1 MIEPKINSISG
12 KTSRSSLFLSRSFL
26 ESNRIERN
34 LEKKSLT
41 LKKKL
46 VEERSRTLKAI
57 ASRNR
62 ETQKGGVLG
71 GALGLLGLGGGGGG
85 LLRRG
90 LRRTPRSPN
99 QLLRMQ
105 RGTSNLSR
113 VGRLGKLARPLAVV
127 GTGLDFIG
135 RRAEGQSNVQA
146 GVGAAGGLGG
156 SLAGAKAGAIL
167 GTAVGGPIGTV
178 IGGAGGAIIGSLAG
192 GRLADLFTGAN
203 RRRQFEEERV
213 VLRTQKTLFS
223 EALDDF
229 DKVLDKF
236 EDVSIGLAIGRGRDD
251 DEEGGKRKRPR
262 LPIVPTTPFLQRP
275 AVKVIGT
282 TALALGLT
290 VLAVKFAPVILAKGA
305 ILLPAFKTAL
315 KTKGFSKLPLEKQ
328 LRVIAKEISREKL
341 IKRMSE
347 AFDRNNKTVIKPGVK
362 SAKRDRIFEKLRKK
376 REAEE
381 ILRQKSDPKV
391 EKLIKKAKRDQ
402 AAQER
407 FIRDTGFDP
416 SRDSKRFLEQAEIL
430 VIGARDTLQRR
441 IPNFFKTGKIFNLG
455 SDSGA
460 IKKFNQQISGRL
472 QDLIKLRTELLIRKT
487 GIPRNQQLLRRKLDD
502 QIDGIN
508 KAIDFLEDILDDVIQ
523 LDPNVNPSIQKDIPS
538 IIDKL
543 SPILKGSGNK
553 ISGLEPDSDNTNIA
567 LAPMGNVFLFGGNNN
582 NNQQSPTIINESSD
596 LAMSSNRSN
605 LYDDVINNIR
615 FESALTA

>member
-1 MIEPKINSISG
+1 MIEAKINSISG

-57 ASRNR
+57 ASRNK

-90 LRRTPRSPN
+90 LRRTPRSPS

-105 RGTSNLSR
+105 RGTSSLSR
-113 VGRLGKLARPLAVV
+113 VGRLGRLARPLAVV

-146 GVGAAGGLGG
+146 GVGAAGGLAG

-178 IGGAGGAIIGSLAG
+178 IGGAGGAIIGGLTG

-251 DEEGGKRKRPR
+251 DDEGGKRKRPR
-262 LPIVPTTPFLQRP
+262 LPIVPPKPSTPFFQRP
-275 AVKVIGT
+275 TVKVIGT
-282 TALALGLT
+282 TALAVGLT
-290 VLAVKFAPVILAKGA
+290 VLAIKFSPVLIALGAKA
-305 ILLPAFKTAL
+305 KILLPAFKTAL
-315 KTKGFSKLPLEKQ
+315 KTKGFSKLTLEKQ
-328 LRVIAKEISREKL
+328 LRVIAKEIGREKL
-341 IKRMSE
+341 IKRMSK
-347 AFDRNNKTVIKPGVK
+347 AFDKNRGKIMKT
-362 SAKRDRIFEKLRKK
+362 K
-376 REAEE
+376 REANK
-381 ILRQKSDPKV
+381 IRKT
-391 EKLIKKAKRDQ
+391 KLLKRKEDDRKFAKDFLNLTKGDKTF
-402 AAQER
+402 EV
-407 FIRDTGFDP
+407 FD
-416 SRDSKRFLEQAEIL
+416 FL
-430 VIGARDTLQRR
+430 
-441 IPNFFKTGKIFNLG
+441 
-455 SDSGA
+455 
-460 IKKFNQQISGRL
+460 KKFNLKSPTKLKTEYNQAF
-472 QDLIKLRTELLIRKT
+472 IKIREKLLKLYRDGKITEEQFAK
-487 GIPRNQQLLRRKLDD
+487 KSDM
-502 QIDGIN
+502 
-508 KAIDFLEDILDDVIQ
+508 
-523 LDPNVNPSIQKDIPS
+523 IQKDYLNDFARLDRYGDEIMQLFNAFKNIKPDSKS
-538 IIDKL
+538 IDALLDGLMRDIRNLNNKF
-543 SPILKGSGNK
+543 PKIKPNKTPAGNK
-553 ISGLEPDSDNTNIA
+553 ISSSDIEIESNSNNIAQADIEDQGSIDTNLA
-567 LAPMGNVFLFGGNNN
+567 LAPMGNVFLFGGNDNN
-582 NNQQSPTIINESSD
+582 NNQQSPTIINESNN

-605 LYDDVINNIR
+605 RYDDVINNIR
-615 FESALTA
+615 FESALTV